1 MPKLKI
7 CGLFR
12 EEDID
17 AANEARP
24 DYIGFVFAKSRRQVT
39 PAAAEKLRAR
49 LDDGIIPVGVF
60 VDAPVEEAAA
70 IYRAGI
76 IAIAQLH
83 GAEDSDYIARLKE
96 QCPALPVI
104 KSAALRG
111 NAGERGRASP
121 APPAD
126 GADFLLLD
134 NAAAGSG
141 KRFDWSLL
149 EDGGY
154 FTRIKTPCFIAGGI
168 DADNITEALRFRP
181 FGIDVSSGA
190 ETGGLKDRAKMIRL
204 TEKVRAWRMEI
215 RALAHNGGIE

>member
-12 EEDID
+12 EADIE

-39 PAAAEKLRAR
+39 PAFAEKLRAR
-49 LDDGIIPVGVF
+49 LAHGIIPVGVF
-60 VDAPVEEAAA
+60 VDAPPEDVAAL
-70 IYRAGI
+70 YRAGV

-83 GAEDSDYIARLKE
+83 GAEDGGYIVRLKE
-96 QCPALPVI
+96 RCPALPVI
-104 KSAALRG
+104 KRAAPDAG
-111 NAGERGRASP
+111 N
-121 APPAD
+121 APPASPTG

-149 EDGGY
+149 EGGEY
-154 FTRIKTPCFIAGGI
+154 LTRIKTPCFIAGGI

-190 ETGGLKDRAKMIRL
+190 ETEGLKDRAKMVAL
-204 TEKVRAWRMEI
+204 AEKVRGA
-215 RALAHNGGIE
+215 